1 MKKYLILL
9 MLCFFCLF
17 PGGCGKQG
25 ASASPEGMEDCNETK
40 EYYDIIVENIAF
52 PELDRT
58 GQALYYLGMQ
68 FYRGEAVQIWGQPHF
83 NEAGDIDG
91 GEIFRY
97 KMDGSRETASVN
109 VPFEYLVSFSHGF
122 QDSEGN
128 FYFWGKKR
136 YSMEELD
143 QLVILDPSGEELYRT
158 DPDGK
163 DYFMVFNLCQT
174 EDGSVYWIIADEDM
188 ITKLAKSRTG
198 APPEEIW
205 DMGQWY
211 AGGSITSYGAICL
224 GGKGD
229 EICLGRDDGFWQV
242 DFEEESLLELLLFMG
257 TSYDTWDGES
267 WALTREQQSFRVLE
281 DGSVETLWCRDDGT
295 EAAVQRLYRGKVER
309 IPIVVRAE
317 SFYPWV
323 INRVNRF
330 NQEND
335 TYYVVLEDFYR
346 TGPKWASYQSDFEDF
361 VTKTGIEIAAGKGPD
376 IFMGSSIF
384 GDAVI
389 SLIEKGAFVDLAPFM
404 EADGIR
410 EEDYFPVTF
419 CRREGEGIYGIAAGG
434 SLEVHKTDQRLLG
447 GEEPS
452 DIETLADALLAWQ
465 EEAAYMEYVDSAGLL
480 RLFFEG
486 SEDLWGMVDWGEG
499 TCDFSGELFG
509 KLLEAARRFG
519 YDAGKNKPLL
529 AIKWYIDDI
538 YDNQPGKSVLSG
550 VLFDDGL
557 HGAVGSYGIFSVNSN
572 SANQEG
578 AWEFLRFLL
587 GEEMQSAPRAYNSPM
602 LKAAFKEWIRKD
614 LELVNNDLGEYNIGQ
629 KDIWDGEVIYGS
641 KTFRKSEFTENVI
654 NEYIDA
660 MENAR
665 MRPVRTEPLLD
676 IICEEAANYFNG
688 SKGVEETAKVI
699 RNRVQL
705 YLDEHK

>member
-1 MKKYLILL
+1 MKKYLFLL
-9 MLCFFCLF
+9 MLCFCCLF
-17 PGGCGKQG
+17 SGGCGGQE
-25 ASASPEGMEDCNETK
+25 ASSSPEGTDDFNETK
-40 EYYDIIVENIAF
+40 EYYDIVVENTAF
-52 PELDRT
+52 PELDHT
-58 GQALYYLGMQ
+58 GQALYFLGMQ
-68 FYRGEAVQIWGQPHF
+68 FYRGEAVQLWGQLHYGG
-83 NEAGDIDG
+83 AGGVDG

-97 KMDGSRETASVN
+97 KMDGSRETAAVN
-109 VPFEYLVSFSHGF
+109 VPYEYLVYFTHGF

-128 FYFWGKKR
+128 IYFWGKR
-136 YSMEELD
+136 RSPLD
-143 QLVILDPSGEELYRT
+143 ESDQIVILDPSGEELNRT
-158 DPDGK
+158 D
-163 DYFMVFNLCQT
+163 DYFVVQNACQT
-174 EDGSVYWIIADEDM
+174 EDGSVYWIVDDEDRT
-188 ITKLAKSRTG
+188 TKLAKSQPG
-198 APPEEIW
+198 ALPEEMW
-205 DMGQWY
+205 DMRQWY
-211 AGGSITSYGAICL
+211 AGGSISFYGYTCL

-242 DFEEESLLELLLFMG
+242 DLEEESLLELLPFLG
-257 TSYDTWDGES
+257 TSYDNWDGEQ
-267 WALTREQQSFRVLE
+267 WTLTREQQSFRVLE
-281 DGSVETLWCRDDGT
+281 DGSVESLRCCNDGT
-295 EAAVQRLYRGKVER
+295 GAIMQRLYMSKVER
-309 IPIVVRAE
+309 IPIVMRGE
-317 SFYPWV
+317 SFGSWA

-346 TGPKWASYQSDFEDF
+346 TGKKWASYKSDFEDF
-361 VTKTGIEIAAGKGPD
+361 VRKTGIEIAAGKGPD
-376 IFMGSSIF
+376 IFFGSSIF

-389 SLIEKGAFVDLAPFM
+389 SLTEKGAFVDLAPFM

-419 CRREGEGIYGIAAGG
+419 CRREGEGIYGIVAEG
-434 SLEVHKTDQRLLG
+434 SFKVYNTDPRLLG
-447 GEEPS
+447 GEELS
-452 DIETLADALLAWQ
+452 DIETLADALLAWP
-465 EEAAYMEYVDSAGLL
+465 EEAAYMIYVDSDGLL

-486 SEDLWGMVDWGEG
+486 SEDLWGMVDWEEG

-519 YDAGKNKPLL
+519 YDSGKNKPLL
-529 AIKWYIDDI
+529 AFSDYIDNI
-538 YDNQPGKSVLSG
+538 YDNQPRSAVLSG

-587 GEEMQSAPRAYNSPM
+587 GEEMQSAPRAFYPPV
-602 LKAAFKEWIRKD
+602 LKSAFQEWVGKD
-614 LELVNNDLGEYNIGQ
+614 LKLVNNSLGEWGRAER
-629 KDIWDGEVIYGS
+629 DIQDGKVIS
-641 KTFRKSEFTENVI
+641 EHKTFRKGDFTESVI

-665 MRPVRTEPLLD
+665 MLPVRTEPLLD
-676 IICEEAANYFNG
+676 IICEEAAYYFNG